1 MATIRWHTREDSG
14 LRIDRQQRWFHDDA
28 PIEHPRVIEA
38 FNRGLRVEDDGRY
51 TLHFGPDWAYV
62 QVDGCAYAVLT
73 VDEAEDGRLSVRLS
87 DRTAE
92 WLDLDSLKPDED
104 GVLTVNVK
112 SGKASAR
119 FSRDAQFQMGQY
131 LVEEDG
137 RLFVSVGGEKRPLA
151 PVGEGRA

>member
-1 MATIRWHTREDSG
+1 MATVRWHTREDSG
-14 LRIDRQQRWFHDDA
+14 LRLDREQRWFHDDER
-28 PIEHPRVIEA
+28 IEHPKVIEA

-62 QVDGCAYAVLT
+62 QVEGCAYAVVA
-73 VDEAEDGRLSVRLS
+73 VDEAEGPRLSVRLS

-92 WLDLDSLKPDED
+92 WLDLASLATDED

-112 SGKASAR
+112 NGKARAR
-119 FSRDAQFQMGQY
+119 FSRDAQFQLGQY

-137 RLFVSVGGEKRPLA
+137 RVVLA
-151 PVGEGRA
+151 LGDTKHEVRREG

>member
-1 MATIRWHTREDSG
+1 MATVRWHTREDSG
-14 LRIDRQQRWFHDDA
+14 LRLDREQRWFHDDER
-28 PIEHPRVIEA
+28 IEHPKVIEA

-62 QVDGCAYAVLT
+62 KVDGCAYSVVA
-73 VDEAEDGRLSVRLS
+73 VDESEGSRLSVRLS

-92 WLDLDSLKPDED
+92 WLDVASLKTDED
-104 GVLTVNVK
+104 GVLTVKVK

-131 LVEEDG
+131 LIEEDG
-137 RLFVSVGGEKRPLA
+137 VTKLEIGETKI
-151 PVGEGRA
+151 VIEGHA

>member
-1 MATIRWHTREDSG
+1 MATVRWHTREDSG
-14 LRIDRQQRWFHDDA
+14 LRLDREQRWFHDDER
-28 PIEHPRVIEA
+28 IEHPKVIEA

-62 QVDGCAYAVLT
+62 KVDGCAYAVVA
-73 VDEAEDGRLSVRLS
+73 VDEAEGSRLSVRLS

-92 WLDLDSLKPDED
+92 WLDVASLKTDED
-104 GVLTVNVK
+104 GVLTVKVK

-131 LVEEDG
+131 LIEEDG
-137 RLFVSVGGEKRPLA
+137 VTKLEIGETKI
-151 PVGEGRA
+151 VIEGHA